1 MTTQDEY
8 PHRIERLRVG
18 IERLGADEAVLGGAD
33 HVTHLCGY
41 SRYLAGPS
49 AVVLTRDG
57 RRVLIVARYE
67 FEAASQS
74 AEADDVITYGGDDF
88 LDFNP
93 APSIARA
100 CRSVLSS
107 RKVGVSGLFSELAAA
122 LSELGV
128 EGTDAADVVTAVRL
142 VKDGDEL
149 VAMAESRV
157 HALKGQNAIDASTK
171 PGERDLDLFTA
182 GWAAAQ
188 TSAGVPVEFVG
199 SVASGVHTAEVA
211 PPVYVPGGKQVEPGD
226 PILSDVAVRVN
237 GYWSDTTRTTIVGEN
252 DEATGVRDEIASIL
266 EHSAGALRTGTSVSE
281 FYGHLRD
288 QISDRFPDGW
298 FPHHGGHSL
307 GLSVGENPQIIP
319 TEQSVMRTGMVFAVE
334 PGVYFP
340 GRFGVRVEDMYRV
353 TDGGGVRIDVAA
365 AGGSA

>member
-1 MTTQDEY
+1 MITRDEY
-8 PHRIERLRVG
+8 PHRVERLRVG
-18 IERLGADEAVLGGAD
+18 IERLGVDEAVLDGAD

-49 AVVLTRDG
+49 VVVLTRDG
-57 RRVLIVARYE
+57 RRVLIVPRYE
-67 FEAASQS
+67 FEAAAHGAQ
-74 AEADDVITYGGDDF
+74 ADDVIAYGDEEF
-88 LDFNP
+88 LDFDP
-93 APSIARA
+93 APLIARA
-100 CRSVLSS
+100 CRSVLASPV
-107 RKVGVSGLFSELAAA
+107 VGVCGIAPGLAAA
-122 LSELGV
+122 LGDVGV
-128 EGTDAADVVTAVRL
+128 EGTDVAGPVTEVRL

-157 HALKGQNAIDASTK
+157 HALRGQDAIDARAK

-182 GWAAAQ
+182 AWSAAQ

-199 SVASGVHTAEVA
+199 SVASGAHTAEVA
-211 PPVYVPGGKQVEPGD
+211 PPVYVPGAKQVEPGD
-226 PILSDVAVRVN
+226 PLLSDVAVRVN

-252 DEATGVRDEIASIL
+252 DEATAVRDEIAAIL
-266 EHSAGALRTGTSVSE
+266 ERSVGQMRTGIPVSE

-319 TEQSVMRTGMVFAVE
+319 TEHSVMRHGMVFAVE

-340 GRFGVRVEDMYRV
+340 ARFGVRVEDMYRV
-353 TDGGGVRIDVAA
+353 TDGGGVRIDIAA
-365 AGGSA
+365 AGASA